1 MTAHDW
7 FTEHRA
13 EFAARTLDAA
23 DEATFQAH
31 LERCEECR
39 REVELL
45 DRELAWLPMGAAP
58 VTPRPGLRRRI
69 TEYAVRG
76 PAPRWTRWAVPI
88 GAAAGLLLAAAGWY
102 AGDQRAASLADEIAL
117 SRQRLA
123 AIEDTL
129 SVMRQAARV
138 LQAKI
143 DMDGK
148 QGGLVIFADSKT
160 HRWNVVTHGL
170 PPAPPNGRY
179 QFWFIYADGMVRGAE
194 VQGDSSRPVMFTT
207 GMPSRSGEVM
217 GAALTLEPM
226 DAKDGPPR
234 GKELAHLML

>member
-7 FTEHRA
+7 FTEHSA
-13 EFAARTLDAA
+13 EFAARTLDPA

-39 REVELL
+39 REVERI
-45 DRELAWLPMGAAP
+45 DRELAWLPLGAPP

-69 TEYAVRG
+69 AEYALG
-76 PAPRWTRWAVPI
+76 TPTPRWTRWAIPI

-102 AGDQRAASLADEIAL
+102 AGDRRAASLAGEVAL
-117 SRQRLA
+117 SRHRLA

-138 LQAKI
+138 LQARI

-148 QGGLVIFADSKT
+148 QGGLVIFADAKT
-160 HRWNVVTHGL
+160 HRWNVVMHGL
-170 PPAPPNGRY
+170 PPAPNGRY
-179 QFWFIYADGMVRGAE
+179 QFWFICADGMVRGAE
-194 VQGDSSRPVMFTT
+194 VQGDLSRPVMFTT
-207 GMPSRSGEVM
+207 GMPSRGGKVL

-234 GKELAHLML
+234 GKQLAHLML

>member
-7 FTEHRA
+7 FTEHSA
-13 EFAARTLDAA
+13 EFAAHTLDPA
-23 DEATFQAH
+23 DEATFEAH

-39 REVELL
+39 REVERIE
-45 DRELAWLPMGAAP
+45 RELAWLPLGAPP

-69 TEYAVRG
+69 AEYALG
-76 PAPRWTRWAVPI
+76 TPTPRWTQWAIPI

-102 AGDQRAASLADEIAL
+102 AGDRRAASLAGEVAL
-117 SRQRLA
+117 SRHRLA

-138 LQAKI
+138 LQARI

-148 QGGLVIFADSKT
+148 QGGLVIFADAKT
-160 HRWNVVTHGL
+160 HRWNVVMHGL

-179 QFWFIYADGMVRGAE
+179 QFWFIYADGMVRGAQ
-194 VQGDSSRPVMFTT
+194 VQGDPLRPVMFTT
-207 GMPSRSGEVM
+207 EMPSRSGEVM

-234 GKELAHLML
+234 GKQLAHLML